1 MRFRRMR
8 VRRRERYVAVKLLGF
23 RRTGQRCGG
32 RIATGN
38 HLRDF
43 IEIACAH
50 KALVR
55 HRAIAQLLRSE
66 FFLLQF

>member
-43 IEIACAH
+43 VEIARTH

-55 HRAIAQLLRSE
+55 DGPIAQFLRSE
-66 FFLLQF
+66 FLLLKS